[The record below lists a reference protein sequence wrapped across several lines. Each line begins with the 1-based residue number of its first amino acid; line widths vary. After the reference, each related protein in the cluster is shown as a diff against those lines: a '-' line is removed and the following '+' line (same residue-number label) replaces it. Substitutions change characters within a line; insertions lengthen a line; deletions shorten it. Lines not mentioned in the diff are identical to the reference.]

1 MDMFNRLKNFI
12 SPAAQTVLGDD
23 STTLNKKLSTHPD
36 PAEESVTYK
45 EQGDAH
51 LLKGNLEDAKACYQ
65 HAIALNPNYAKAYSN
80 LGFVL
85 KEQSNNGDAEHCLKT
100 ALSIDPKI
108 ADSHYMLGTIYQ
120 TQGRLEDTIYHFR
133 QALELDPDLAFA
145 YRDLC
150 YLLFQNGKI
159 DDAKEVITKG
169 IAHNPG
175 IPEYHFYLGNLYL
188 HTKEFDKAVTSYRN
202 ALSIQPAYLEAHFN
216 LGIVL
221 QEQGNLN
228 EAIASYQKAIALKPD
243 FADAHYHLGVI
254 FFNDQHL
261 LPEAEASFRRA
272 LEINPDFADAHFK
285 LGNLFTDLG
294 RLDEAEASYRRVL
307 ERMPDFAECHSN
319 LGNVLKDLGRLDEA
333 EASYRRALQ
342 IKPDFSEV
350 HSNLGNALKDMGRL
364 DQAEASYRRALQFK
378 PDNADAHIN
387 LGATLQGKG
396 RLVEAEASY
405 RRAIQINPDHADAYS
420 NLGVTLRE
428 LDRLIEAE
436 ASYRRAIQITPDHII
451 AHSSLLFLYAYHALI
466 DPDEYLVQARKWE
479 HACLPRQDRQAA
491 RHRVFQRPPLVG
503 RRLRVGYV
511 SGDFR
516 QHAVSYFI
524 EQIFTHHDRSR
535 VELFAYSNNVMQ
547 DAVTKRLQALAE
559 HWILIT
565 GVGDAAIR
573 DRIEADGIDVLIDLS
588 GHTANNRLGIFARRA
603 APVQAHYLGFMAST
617 GLTEMDY
624 WIGDEILTHPEMDSH
639 FSEQVWR
646 LPRVWVSYKTLADA
660 PEPDWR
666 PASDG
671 SVWVGSF
678 NNLGKLTPQT
688 LALWARVLHALP
700 EGKLLLKTRELADAG
715 NRQRIL
721 DAMDRHGVSPD
732 RIDLQR
738 DTDWAN
744 YMACYN
750 RLDIALDPVGGH
762 GGGTSTCDALWMG
775 VPVITLEGDRA
786 TSRFSAS
793 MLDAIGRPEWIAH
806 SETEYLDKVVA
817 LARDKE
823 LRKALRSSQRDRM
836 ARSSLCDAKNL
847 TMTLEEAYFEMFNR
861 WPNKKN

>member
-1 MDMFNRLKNFI
+1 LGVTLQYMSRMAEAEANYRRAIQINPEHTNAHNNLGAAFLKSGRLTEAEASCRRALQIN
-12 SPAAQTVLGDD
+12 PDNADAHNNLGN
-23 STTLNKKLSTHPD
+23 TF
-36 PAEESVTYK
+36 K
-45 EQGDAH
+45 EQGRSA
-51 LLKGNLEDAKACYQ
+51 
-65 HAIALNPNYAKAYSN
+65 
-80 LGFVL
+80 
-85 KEQSNNGDAEHCLKT
+85 
-100 ALSIDPKI
+100 
-108 ADSHYMLGTIYQ
+108 
-120 TQGRLEDTIYHFR
+120 
-133 QALELDPDLAFA
+133 
-145 YRDLC
+145 
-150 YLLFQNGKI
+150 
-159 DDAKEVITKG
+159 
-169 IAHNPG
+169 
-175 IPEYHFYLGNLYL
+175 
-188 HTKEFDKAVTSYRN
+188 
-202 ALSIQPAYLEAHFN
+202 
-216 LGIVL
+216 
-221 QEQGNLN
+221 
-228 EAIASYQKAIALKPD
+228 
-243 FADAHYHLGVI
+243 
-254 FFNDQHL
+254 
-261 LPEAEASFRRA
+261 EAEDSFRRA
-272 LEINPDFADAHFK
+272 LQINPNNADTH
-285 LGNLFTDLG
+285 N
-294 RLDEAEASYRRVL
+294 
-307 ERMPDFAECHSN
+307 N
-319 LGNVLKDLGRLDEA
+319 LGNILKDMSRMAEA
-333 EASYRRALQ
+333 EASYRRALE
-342 IKPDFSEV
+342 IYPAFAK
-350 HSNLGNALKDMGRL
+350 
-364 DQAEASYRRALQFK
+364 
-378 PDNADAHIN
+378 
-387 LGATLQGKG
+387 
-396 RLVEAEASY
+396 
-405 RRAIQINPDHADAYS
+405 AYC
-420 NLGVTLRE
+420 N
-428 LDRLIEAE
+428 
-436 ASYRRAIQITPDHII
+436 
-451 AHSSLLFLYAYHALI
+451 LLFLYSYQALL
-466 DPDEYLVQARKWE
+466 DPQKYLAQARKWE
-479 HACLPRQDRQAA
+479 HACLPRQDRQVA
-491 RHRVFQRPPLVG
+491 RNRVFQRPPLVG

-861 WPNKKN
+861 WLNKKN